1 MTFLS
6 GHADESPT
14 TMPAQEPEKDISPS
28 TVENG
33 PPVVHTI
40 DPEVEKRVR
49 RKLDRNL
56 IPLVAAL
63 YLRMSSHHEH
73 KALTDLSPQ
82 LPSSIAPT

>member
-14 TMPAQEPEKDISPS
+14 AMPVQEKEKDISPS

-33 PPVVHTI
+33 PPFAHTI

-63 YLRMSSHHEH
+63 YLRMSSHHKH
-73 KALTDLSPQ
+73 RALTNPSPQ
-82 LPSSIAPT
+82 LPSSIVPT

>member
-14 TMPAQEPEKDISPS
+14 TMPAQEKEKDISPS
-28 TVENG
+28 A
-33 PPVVHTI
+33 HII
-40 DPEVEKRVR
+40 DPEIEARVR

-63 YLRMSSHHEH
+63 YLRMFSHHKH
-73 KALTDLSPQ
+73 RALTNSSPQ
-82 LPSSIAPT
+82 LPSSIVPT

>member
-1 MTFLS
+1 
-6 GHADESPT
+6 
-14 TMPAQEPEKDISPS
+14 MPAQEPEKDISPS

-63 YLRMSSHHEH
+63 YLRMSSHHKH
-73 KALTDLSPQ
+73 DGLTNLFPQ

>member
-6 GHADESPT
+6 GHTDESPT
-14 TMPAQEPEKDISPS
+14 PMPLQETEKDMSPS
-28 TVENG
+28 TIESG
-33 PPVVHTI
+33 PPVAHTI

-63 YLRMSSHHEH
+63 YLRMSSHHKH
-73 KALTDLSPQ
+73 R
-82 LPSSIAPT
+82 APPH